1 MLLLKFVFLSISIFV
16 LVKSADYF
24 TESAEKIGLYFKLSP
39 FIVGITIVSVG
50 TSLPELVTSIFAV
63 IDKQSTIVAGNV
75 IGSNIANIFLVL
87 GLSAIVSNGL
97 STKHDIMRVDLPM
110 LAASAFFLYIASYDG
125 IFDFKEGILSVM
137 GLTAY
142 LLYAYKSKN
151 INVELTNQPQEK
163 LKFTTL
169 IILFASVIFLNI
181 SAKYTVTN
189 IVEISDMLNISTSAI
204 AASVVAFGTSLPE
217 LMVSINAAKKGNLEM
232 SIGNVIGSNIFNTFG
247 IMGVASC
254 IAPIKIDTPTIT
266 LSLPVMLASTV
277 LLVFSLQNKAMSR
290 WIGYMFVLF
299 YVLYIVKLF
308 S

>member
-151 INVELTNQPQEK
+151 INVELTNQPQER

-169 IILFASVIFLNI
+169 IVLFASVIFLNI

-189 IVEISDMLNISTSAI
+189 IVEMSDMLNISTSAI

>member
-1 MLLLKFVFLSISIFV
+1 MLFLKFVFLSVSIFV

-24 TESAEKIGLYFKLSP
+24 TESAEKIGLHFKLSP

-63 IDKQSTIVAGNV
+63 IDKQSMIVAGNV
-75 IGSNIANIFLVL
+75 VGSNIANIFLVL

-125 IFDFKEGILSVM
+125 IFDLKEGVLSII
-137 GLTAY
+137 GLIAY
-142 LLYAYKSKN
+142 LLYAYKSKP
-151 INVELTNQPQEK
+151 ISAELAHKPQEK
-163 LKFTTL
+163 LKLTTL
-169 IILFASVIFLNI
+169 IILFTSVIFLDI
-181 SAKYTVTN
+181 SAKYTVVN
-189 IVEISDMLNISTSAI
+189 IVEISNMLNISTSAI

-254 IAPIKIDTPTIT
+254 IAPIKIDTPTIA

-290 WIGYMFVLF
+290 WIGYMFILF
-299 YVLYIVKLF
+299 YVLYIIKLF

>member
-1 MLLLKFVFLSISIFV
+1 MLFLKFVFLSISIFV

-24 TESAEKIGLYFKLSP
+24 TESAEKIGLHFKLSP

-75 IGSNIANIFLVL
+75 VGSNIANIFLVL

-125 IFDFKEGILSVM
+125 TFDLKEGILSFV

-151 INVELTNQPQEK
+151 ASLELTNPPQGK

-169 IILFASVIFLNI
+169 IILFASVIFLDI
-181 SAKYTVTN
+181 SAKYTVIN
-189 IVEISDMLNISTSAI
+189 IVEISNIINISTSAI

-247 IMGVASC
+247 IMGAASC
-254 IAPIKIDTPTIT
+254 IAPIKIDIPTIT

-290 WIGYMFVLF
+290 WIGYMFILF

>member
-151 INVELTNQPQEK
+151 INVELTNQPQER

-169 IILFASVIFLNI
+169 IVLFASVIFLNI

-217 LMVSINAAKKGNLEM
+217 LMVSISAAKKGNLEM

>member
-110 LAASAFFLYIASYDG
+110 LAASAFFLYIASHDG

-290 WIGYMFVLF
+290 WIGYIFVLF

>member
-151 INVELTNQPQEK
+151 INVELTNQPQER

-169 IILFASVIFLNI
+169 IVLFASVIFLNI

>member
-163 LKFTTL
+163 LKFRTL

-290 WIGYMFVLF
+290 WIGYIFVLF

>member
-142 LLYAYKSKN
+142 LFYAYKSKN
-151 INVELTNQPQEK
+151 INVELTNQPQER

-169 IILFASVIFLNI
+169 IVLFASVIFLNI